1 MSVDAKN
8 KDVMKDKVLKIGLK
22 IIVLIHLLF
31 LLSCNESSVDP
42 DSSSATIRG
51 SVLYLDGT
59 VGKYAPLQLRK
70 LSSSLLL
77 YTSADENGLY
87 FFDSLDA
94 GEYNIRFGSNNAD
107 IQSFEV
113 EVSIDEGQ
121 ILDQN
126 IFILYKKIDEFNA
139 LKKGKD
145 VFLIK
150 YAPEGG
156 RIGENY
162 QLVDYLSGTFY
173 GDFTNAFTLSCD
185 IYLVPEELSWEANDS
200 LFTSEFIKQN
210 YNYLTSIDELN
221 SNGRHE
227 IRFSNEDIV
236 KILSNPLNG
245 FLFIKKNE
253 DEKELM
259 IPCVDFN
266 NNDFGLLIK
275 YK

>member
-1 MSVDAKN
+1 
-8 KDVMKDKVLKIGLK
+8 MKDKLLKIGWK
-22 IIVLIHLLF
+22 IIFLMYLLF
-31 LLSCNESSVDP
+31 LLGCNESSVDP
-42 DSSSATIRG
+42 DSSTASIRG

-59 VGKYAPLQLRK
+59 AGKYAPLQLRK

-87 FFDSLDA
+87 QFDSLDA
-94 GEYNIRFGSNNAD
+94 GDYNIRFGSSNAD

-113 EVSIDEGQ
+113 EVAIDEGQ
-121 ILDQN
+121 ILDQD

-139 LKKGKD
+139 LKKNKD

-173 GDFTNAFTLSCD
+173 GDFTDAFTLSCD
-185 IYLVPEELSWEANDS
+185 IYLAPEQLSWEANDS

-210 YNYLTSIDELN
+210 YTFLTSVEEFN

-236 KILSNPLNG
+236 KILSNPVNG
-245 FLFIKKNE
+245 FLFINKNE

-259 IPCVDFN
+259 IPCVDFD
-266 NNDFGLLIK
+266 NNDFGLLIN